1 LFSESHTSLPLT
13 VLGLHLN
20 TRVSPGVEFLI
31 KINVIYVSKVTG
43 VLAVFFTEPRF
54 RRDPD
59 DYLASLHLPVV
70 VGTTQIVL

>member
-1 LFSESHTSLPLT
+1 MPLT